1 MTNSV
6 VPMPKDAAASA
17 RIGREIMEDPFAGDY
32 GASQYRNRTAFR
44 NC

>member
-1 MTNSV
+1 V

-17 RIGREIMEDPFAGDY
+17 RIGREIIEDPFASDR
-32 GASQYRNRTAFR
+32 GAPQYRNRTTSK